1 VSTFSGL
8 NTAFTGLNAA
18 RQGLD
23 VVGQNIANSGTTGY
37 TRQRVSTAA
46 AGSLTQIGP
55 LVLSNAQVGQGV
67 TVDGIARLGDVILDG
82 RVRSSGATSG
92 NLAVRSNA
100 LSSVEASLNEPS
112 TTGISAQ
119 LNAFWSAWG
128 DVSNRPGDEAP
139 AGVLL
144 QKATQL
150 AGQIATGYSAVDSTW
165 TDVRTKLDGMAA
177 ELNDAGTR
185 VAALNGAIRDT
196 LATGGSVNE
205 MLDQRSALTSS
216 IAALTGGTVRTL
228 PDGTAEVLVG
238 GNALVSGDVFR
249 SVTVT
254 GSNSLAGASGSPVT
268 LEWTNRPGQS
278 VAVESG
284 EIAGSIA
291 MLTAANGTGTG
302 GAIAEAAAGYNAFA
316 TALATTVNAAHQAGA
331 TPSGATGLDFFAIS
345 ATGPAA
351 LGLTVVPTGAA
362 QVASGAPGAG
372 GNNGSNAEAI
382 SQLGSAPNS
391 PDSVWTA
398 FVTKIG
404 TTSKTAL
411 QQATLADSVT
421 AAATAAQLANSSVDL
436 DEENVNML
444 TFQKAYQG
452 AARVMTAV
460 DEMLDTLINH
470 TGIVGR

>member
-1 VSTFSGL
+1 MSTFSGL

-23 VVGQNIANSGTTGY
+23 VVGQNIANSGTKGY

-46 AGSLTQIGP
+46 AGSLAQIGP
-55 LVLSNAQVGQGV
+55 LVFSRAQVGQGV

-82 RVRSSGATSG
+82 RVRASAATSG

-100 LSSVEASLNEPS
+100 LSTVEAALNEPGK
-112 TTGISAQ
+112 TGISSQ
-119 LNAFWSAWG
+119 LLGFWSAWG
-128 DVSNRPGDEAP
+128 DVSNAPGDEAP

-144 QKATQL
+144 QKAGQL
-150 AGQIATGYSAVDSTW
+150 AGQIASGYSAVDSAW
-165 TDVRTKLDGMAA
+165 SDVLTKLDGMAA

-185 VAALNGAIRDT
+185 VAALNGQIRET

-254 GSNSLAGASGSPVT
+254 GSNSLAGSTGSPVA

-284 EIAGSIA
+284 EIAGSIS
-291 MLTAANGTGTG
+291 MLSAANATGTG
-302 GAIAEAAAGYNAFA
+302 GAIAEAAAGYNKFA
-316 TALATTVNAAHQAGA
+316 TYLATAVNAVHQGGS
-331 TPSGATGLDFFAIS
+331 TPGGTTGLDFFAIS
-345 ATGPAA
+345 ATSPAA

-362 QVASGAPGAG
+362 QIATGTPGAG
-372 GNNGSNAEAI
+372 ANNGSNADAI
-382 SQLGSAPNS
+382 VQLGASANS
-391 PDSVWTA
+391 PDLVWSS

-404 TTSKTAL
+404 TASKTAL

-421 AAATAAQLANSSVDL
+421 AAATATQLANSSVDL

-460 DEMLDTLINH
+460 DEMLDTLINR

>member
-1 VSTFSGL
+1 MSTFSGL
-8 NTAFTGLNAA
+8 NAAFTGLTAA

-23 VVGQNIANSGTTGY
+23 VVGQNIANSGTKGY

-55 LVLSNAQVGQGV
+55 LVLSRAQVGQGV

-82 RVRSSGATSG
+82 RVRSSSAASG

-100 LSSVEASLNEPS
+100 LSAVEASLNEPGA
-112 TTGISAQ
+112 TGISSQ

-144 QKATQL
+144 QKANQL
-150 AGQIATGYSAVDSTW
+150 AGQIATGYSAVDSAW
-165 TDVRTKLDGMAA
+165 TDVHTKLEGMAA

-185 VAALNGAIRDT
+185 VAALNGQIRET
-196 LATGGSVNE
+196 LTTGGSVNE
-205 MLDQRSALTSS
+205 MLDQRSALTSA

-249 SVTVT
+249 SVTVI
-254 GSNSLAGASGSPVT
+254 GSTSLAGASGSPVT

-291 MLTAANGTGTG
+291 MLAAANGSRTG
-302 GAIAEAAAGYNAFA
+302 GAIAEAAAGYDRFA
-316 TALATTVNAAHQAGA
+316 TSLATSVNTAHQAGS
-331 TPSGATGLDFFAIS
+331 TPSGTTGLDFFALS

-351 LGLTVVPTGAA
+351 LGLRVVPTGAA
-362 QVASGAPGAG
+362 QIASGAPGAG
-372 GNNGSNAEAI
+372 GNNGSNAAAI
-382 SQLGSAPNS
+382 AQLGSGANS
-391 PDSVWTA
+391 PDSAWTA

-404 TTSKTAL
+404 TSSKTAL

-421 AAATAAQLANSSVDL
+421 AAAAAAQLANSSVDL

-460 DEMLDTLINH
+460 DEMLDTLINR

>member
-1 VSTFSGL
+1 MSTFSGL

-23 VVGQNIANSGTTGY
+23 VVGQNIANSGTKGY
-37 TRQRVSTAA
+37 TRQRVSTSA

-55 LVLSNAQVGQGV
+55 LVLARAQVGQGV

-82 RVRSSGATSG
+82 RVRSSSATSG

-100 LSSVEASLNEPS
+100 LSTVEASLNEPGKN
-112 TTGISAQ
+112 GISSQ
-119 LNAFWSAWG
+119 LQAFWSAWG
-128 DVSNRPGDEAP
+128 DVSNRAGDEA
-139 AGVLL
+139 ASGVLL
-144 QKATQL
+144 QKAGQI
-150 AGQIATGYSAVDSTW
+150 AGQIATGYSAVDSAW

-185 VAALNGAIRDT
+185 VAALNGQIRDT

-205 MLDQRSALTSS
+205 MLDQRSALTTS

-254 GSNSLAGASGSPVT
+254 GSNSLAGAAGSPVT

-284 EIAGSIA
+284 EIAGSIS
-291 MLTAANGTGTG
+291 MLAAANGTGTG
-302 GAIAEAAAGYNAFA
+302 GAIAEAAAGYNKFA
-316 TALATTVNAAHQAGA
+316 TYLATTVNAAHQAGA
-331 TPSGATGLDFFAIS
+331 TPSGTTGLDFFALS

-351 LGLTVVPTGAA
+351 LGLSVVPTSAA
-362 QVASGAPGAG
+362 QIAAGTPGAG
-372 GNNGSNAEAI
+372 GNNGSNADAI
-382 SQLGSAPNS
+382 SQLGSGANS
-391 PDSVWTA
+391 PDAVWST

-404 TTSKTAL
+404 TASKSAL

-460 DEMLDTLINH
+460 DEMLDTLINR

>member
-1 VSTFSGL
+1 MSTFSGL